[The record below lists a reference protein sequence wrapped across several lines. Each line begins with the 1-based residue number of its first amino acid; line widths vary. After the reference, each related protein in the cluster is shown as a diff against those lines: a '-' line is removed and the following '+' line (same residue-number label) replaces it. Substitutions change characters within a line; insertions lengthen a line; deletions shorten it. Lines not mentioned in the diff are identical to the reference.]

1 MGYWNEI
8 VARFGLPEENF
19 AGGSKIS
26 IFDDVGALIEGHRG
40 ILSYAPNE
48 IRVRVGKR
56 NLVLKG
62 EKMRIAAVNRYEI
75 YIVGRIASASREE

>member
-8 VARFGLPEENF
+8 VARFGLSEENF

-26 IFDDVGALIEGHRG
+26 IFDDVGALVEGHRG
-40 ILSYAPNE
+40 ILSYAPDE
-48 IRVRVGKR
+48 IRIRIGKR

-62 EKMRIAAVNRYEI
+62 QKMRIVNINRYEI
-75 YIVGRIASASREE
+75 YIVGRIASASGEE